1 MATSIRKR
9 SACVPPRGLA
19 LPGSGRY
26 RARDRLLYVSTVHDR
41 WFRRLCEL
49 VGAPELA
56 DDPRF
61 ADTASR
67 FAHRTELHPELEARL
82 AARDAA
88 DWQRELNTAGVP
100 ASVVH
105 TLAEAVRHEQVAHRG
120 LLHEVDSP
128 SGPVTVVGAPFSL
141 PGADRSPPRG
151 VPALGQHTGEILA
164 ALGYD
169 ADAVAELRATRATRR
184 TVQSPA
190 SRAR

>member
-1 MATSIRKR
+1 MLGAPTDGCRRAGGWRRAS
-9 SACVPPRGLA
+9 
-19 LPGSGRY
+19 GSEAPASRRAGSRRRAAGRY

-49 VGAPELA
+49 VGVPELA

-67 FAHRTELHPELEARL
+67 FAHRPSSDPELEARL

-120 LLHEVDSP
+120 PAARGVDSP
-128 SGPVTVVGAPFSL
+128 SGPVSVGRRLPSLAPRAPTV
-141 PGADRSPPRG
+141 SPSRG
-151 VPALGQHTGEILA
+151 VPALGPHTGEILA
-164 ALGYD
+164 ALG
-169 ADAVAELRATRATRR
+169 
-184 TVQSPA
+184 
-190 SRAR
+190 